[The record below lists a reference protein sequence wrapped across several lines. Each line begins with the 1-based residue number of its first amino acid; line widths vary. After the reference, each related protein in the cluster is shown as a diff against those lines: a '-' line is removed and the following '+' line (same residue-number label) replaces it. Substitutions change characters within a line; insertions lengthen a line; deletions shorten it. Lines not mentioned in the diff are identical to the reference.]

1 MTISIVAPVSPQ
13 DAQGFVLSVGLTEEE
28 AQRMGT
34 SLERIAHA
42 LQTQLA
48 AMLPAA
54 QSRVAYLP
62 PPGARPSRPAA
73 TRRQSEPGLILDL
86 ERGSARINGRDISLS
101 QREYELLSALV
112 RAGRQALTRGEIYES
127 VWDQAASGSNERVVD
142 VTVRRLRAR
151 LRSYGQVIRTVRGVG
166 YRFDP
171 LPGVRI
177 RRAENLAN
185 VG

>member
-1 MTISIVAPVSPQ
+1 MTISIAAPVSPQ
-13 DAQGFVLSVGLTEEE
+13 DAQGFVLSVGFTEEE
-28 AQRMGT
+28 AQRLGT

-42 LQTQLA
+42 LQTQLS

-62 PPGARPSRPAA
+62 PPGTRPTRPAA
-73 TRRQSEPGLILDL
+73 TTRRAAEPGLLLDL

-101 QREYELLSALV
+101 QREYELLTALV
-112 RAGRQALTRGEIYES
+112 GAGRRPLTRGELYEI
-127 VWDQAASGSNERVVD
+127 VWDGAGTAGNERVVD
-142 VTVRRLRAR
+142 VTVRRLRSR
-151 LRSYGQVIRTVRGVG
+151 LRSYGQIIRTVRGVG

-177 RRAENLAN
+177 RRELATA
-185 VG
+185 G